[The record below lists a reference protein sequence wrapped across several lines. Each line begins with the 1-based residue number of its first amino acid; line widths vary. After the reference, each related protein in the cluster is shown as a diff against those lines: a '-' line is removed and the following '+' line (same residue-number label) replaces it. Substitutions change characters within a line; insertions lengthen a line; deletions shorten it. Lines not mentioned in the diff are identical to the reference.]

1 LGYASSDE
9 RLGAFRAL
17 TYGLK
22 YAFKWGDHS
31 DQTSPEVSFRLEY
44 YRQIMDNR
52 APAPTALQGLDLYP
66 NLQAVLFQVGVSF

>member
-1 LGYASSDE
+1 
-9 RLGAFRAL
+9 
-17 TYGLK
+17 
-22 YAFKWGDHS
+22 
-31 DQTSPEVSFRLEY
+31 VSFRLEY